1 MEAYVDRN
9 TDRRLKLRD
18 LQVFQA
24 AAETGSMAKAA
35 AHLAITQPAVSYAI
49 SELEH
54 AVGVPLLDRSS
65 QGVTP
70 TVYGR
75 ALLARSA
82 IVFNELRHGI
92 SEIASLADPEVGELR
107 IGTTPPMSAVASAV
121 FNHLVPR
128 YPRMRFELTFELS
141 VGGTDLLLRQLRQRD
156 VEIVISRLASMAGN
170 DDLSVET
177 LFHDE
182 LVVICSKQSKWAR
195 RRNLALAD
203 LVGEPWVFPPAT
215 GFLTGVMRGE
225 FEAQGLKFPQAT
237 VTTACTYSLSVL
249 IGNGNFLGIHPR
261 AMLTTPNK
269 HPQLTAVDVRLPTT
283 RGAIGLIS
291 LKDRSLSPVAKLFAQ
306 SVAPALQDIRPKRAS
321 RGAQK

>member
-1 MEAYVDRN
+1 MEAYMERS
-9 TDRRLKLRD
+9 TALEGRIKLRD
-18 LQVFQA
+18 LHVLQA
-24 AAETGSMAKAA
+24 AAQTGSMAKAA

-54 AVGVPLLDRSS
+54 AVGVPLLDRTS

-75 ALLARSA
+75 ALLERSA

-92 SEIASLADPEVGELR
+92 NEIASLADPGVGELR

-121 FNHLVPR
+121 FNRLVPR
-128 YPRMRFELTFELS
+128 YPRMRFELS

-182 LVVICSKQSKWAR
+182 LVTGGDLQQAEQVGPAAQRGPGRPRRRTLGISARNRLPHRRHAR
-195 RRNLALAD
+195 RIRSARPEIPASDRYDFVYLCLERSRRQRQFPRHPPLHHAD
-203 LVGEPWVFPPAT
+203 DAE
-215 GFLTGVMRGE
+215 
-225 FEAQGLKFPQAT
+225 
-237 VTTACTYSLSVL
+237 
-249 IGNGNFLGIHPR
+249 
-261 AMLTTPNK
+261 
-269 HPQLTAVDVRLPTT
+269 
-283 RGAIGLIS
+283 
-291 LKDRSLSPVAKLFAQ
+291 
-306 SVAPALQDIRPKRAS
+306 
-321 RGAQK
+321 